1 MNSKLFSHLLELL
14 KLKLKFA
21 TSSSLATAVDYGLY
35 IFLVGA
41 YFTPVISN
49 VISAGTG
56 MLINFVIQKKYVFE
70 LNRNLKLTFL
80 ISLLTS
86 LIGLGIGTGLIYLLN
101 MQPFFADNQ
110 YVTKGLVVGLIFF
123 YNFYMKRFAFEKRFI

>member
-1 MNSKLFSHLLELL
+1 MDKRLFSRLVDLL

-35 IFLVGA
+35 LFLVGA

-49 VISAGTG
+49 IISAGTG

-70 LNRNLKLTFL
+70 LQRDLKVTFL
-80 ISLLTS
+80 ISFLTS
-86 LIGLGIGTGLIYLLN
+86 LIGLGIGTLLIYLLN
-101 MQPFFADNQ
+101 KNLFFAENQ
-110 YVTKGLVVGLIFF
+110 FLTKGLVIGLVFF
-123 YNFYMKRFAFEKRFI
+123 YNFYMKRFAFEKRFV